1 MAMMKYRDIVEW
13 KSNGMSDDSQ
23 MTAKLHTGSV
33 DKTGKSDEFRVQL
46 IENKE

>member
-1 MAMMKYRDIVEW
+1 
-13 KSNGMSDDSQ
+13 MSDDSQ

-33 DKTGKSDEFRVQL
+33 DKIGKSDEFRVQL